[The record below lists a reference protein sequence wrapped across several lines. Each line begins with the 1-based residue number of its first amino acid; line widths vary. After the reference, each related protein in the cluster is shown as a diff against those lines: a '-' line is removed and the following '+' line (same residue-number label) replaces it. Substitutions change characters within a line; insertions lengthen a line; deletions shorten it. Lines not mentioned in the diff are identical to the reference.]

1 MNGQKKN
8 VSTWKINFLLAS
20 KKTPHENSIEKA
32 LLILLQG
39 QFLRTTIAK
48 KGRTRYVLIGNTCRM
63 KKQRFQISYWP
74 YPFKVGLIK

>member
-39 QFLRTTIAK
+39 QFLRTTIAE
-48 KGRTRYVLIGNTCRM
+48 KGENEILYILIENIIKT
-63 KKQRFQISYWP
+63 QR
-74 YPFKVGLIK
+74 